1 MNQTLLSQKKARIT
15 SYYGGSF
22 AWLGMKA
29 AEDKMESFSFPQ
41 LLRLLETKSDLPSL
55 KETGDDGEERHQD
68 KSGENKVLGR
78 KRM

>member
-15 SYYGGSF
+15 SYYEGSF

-29 AEDKMESFSFPQ
+29 AEDRM

-55 KETGDDGEERHQD
+55 KETGDDGEE
-68 KSGENKVLGR
+68 
-78 KRM
+78 